1 MKSIYKFK
9 LKEIYESFFVWQF
22 KIIFNKYF
30 TKVQVFI
37 PDFSKYLNSQFQVT
51 VMCLLI
57 DITEE

>member
-1 MKSIYKFK
+1 MKAFLSDILK
-9 LKEIYESFFVWQF
+9 LF
-22 KIIFNKYF
+22 FNKYF

>member
-1 MKSIYKFK
+1 MKAFLSDNLK
-9 LKEIYESFFVWQF
+9 LFFH
-22 KIIFNKYF
+22 KYF

-51 VMCLLI
+51 VMVLFI